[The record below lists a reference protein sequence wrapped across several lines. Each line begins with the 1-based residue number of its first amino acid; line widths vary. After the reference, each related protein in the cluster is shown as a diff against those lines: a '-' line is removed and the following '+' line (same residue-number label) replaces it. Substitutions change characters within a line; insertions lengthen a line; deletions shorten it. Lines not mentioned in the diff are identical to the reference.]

1 MEAVVVHELPG
12 RTRLRVP
19 AALLSPE
26 RAERLADALTAVAG
40 VAKVEINI
48 RTGGVLVSHAPSLLA
63 ADLSAR
69 AEATLS
75 SLQAEG
81 VPVSPSADGKGI
93 TSIARDLK
101 RVFVDADRDL
111 RKATDGMLD
120 LGTATTLTM
129 LAAGAV
135 EIAVTEKLPVPPWFN
150 LAWWSFRTFMTTIEV
165 KAVAAHEVRPAE
177 PPKGVEP

>member
-1 MEAVVVHELPG
+1 MEAVVVHELVG

-19 AALLSPE
+19 AELLTAE

-69 AEATLS
+69 AGATLA
-75 SLQAEG
+75 SLHAEG
-81 VPVSPSADGKGI
+81 VPLPPADGKGM
-93 TSIARDLK
+93 TGIARELH
-101 RVFVDADRDL
+101 RLFVDADRDL
-111 RKATDGMLD
+111 RKATEGMLD

-129 LAAGAV
+129 LTAGAV
-135 EIAVTEKLPVPPWFN
+135 EIAVTQKLPVPPWFN